1 MVYGNML
8 DLIELV
14 SITAGSAILLGL
26 IASIVVDR
34 MKQKASGDRE
44 KAITAIDMKWNKVK
58 VPVNSS

>member
-1 MVYGNML
+1 MVYRNML

>member
-1 MVYGNML
+1 M
-8 DLIELV
+8 IELV